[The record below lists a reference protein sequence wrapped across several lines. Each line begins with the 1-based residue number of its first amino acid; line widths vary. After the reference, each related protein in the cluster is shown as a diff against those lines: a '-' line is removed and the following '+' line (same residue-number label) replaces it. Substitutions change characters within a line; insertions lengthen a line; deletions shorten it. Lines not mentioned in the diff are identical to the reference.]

1 MLVSSKGPVYNEKQK
16 TIGSLKEVIME
27 TKARRIVVADTDS
40 IGNDIDYSI
49 FDELGDVVYY
59 KDKVTEENARERLK
73 GANVLMINKSKIT
86 DKLLDDAPDLELIC
100 EFATGYDN
108 ANIPACNRH
117 NVKVANVVNYSTASV
132 AQHTFAMLF
141 YLIENLRHY
150 DEFVKSGAYANQ
162 EHFCCLDIPF
172 EELDG
177 KTYGIVGMGN
187 IGRKVAQIATAY
199 GAKVIFYA
207 SSGHSDCTDYEQ
219 VSFDELLERSDVIS
233 LHCPLSDRTRDLFNK
248 DAFDKMKKTAIL
260 INVARGAVVSEQDLF
275 DALDQGKIR
284 AAGLD
289 VLNPEP
295 MAKDSPLLKIQDSGK
310 LIVTPHLAWA
320 STEARTRCVEEVK
333 KNVQAF
339 YSGKPRNIVS
349 E

>member
-1 MLVSSKGPVYNEKQK
+1 M
-16 TIGSLKEVIME
+16 
-27 TKARRIVVADTDS
+27 RIVVADTDS
-40 IGNDIDYSI
+40 IGSDMDYSI
-49 FDELGDVVYY
+49 YDELGEVVYY
-59 KDKVTEENARERLK
+59 EDKVTEENAKERLK
-73 GANVLMINKSKIT
+73 GAQILMINKSQIT

-100 EFATGYDN
+100 EFATGFDN
-108 ANIPACNRH
+108 ANIPACDRH
-117 NVKVANVVNYSTASV
+117 GVKVANVVNYSTASV

-141 YLIENLRHY
+141 YLMENLRHY
-150 DEFVKSGAYANQ
+150 DEFVKRGDYAAQ
-162 EHFCCLDIPF
+162 SHFCCLDIPF

-207 SSGHSDCTDYEQ
+207 SSGSSDCTDYEQ
-219 VSFDELLERSDVIS
+219 VSFDELLRRSDVIS
-233 LHCPLSDRTRDLFNK
+233 LHCPLSDRTRNLFNK
-248 DAFDKMKKTAIL
+248 DAFDKMKKNAIL

-275 DALDQGKIR
+275 DALDQGKIK

-295 MAKDSPLLKIQDSGK
+295 MAKDSPLLKIQDSGR

-320 STEARTRCVEEVK
+320 STEARTRCLMEVK
-333 KNVQAF
+333 KNAQAWMN
-339 YSGKPRNIVS
+339 GTPRNLVN
-349 E
+349 

>member
-1 MLVSSKGPVYNEKQK
+1 M
-16 TIGSLKEVIME
+16 
-27 TKARRIVVADTDS
+27 RIVVADTDS
-40 IGNDIDYSI
+40 IGSDMDYSI
-49 FDELGDVVYY
+49 YDELGEVVYY
-59 KDKVTEENARERLK
+59 EDKVTEENAKERLK
-73 GANVLMINKSKIT
+73 GAQILMINKSQIT

-100 EFATGYDN
+100 EFATGFDN
-108 ANIPACNRH
+108 ANIPACDRH
-117 NVKVANVVNYSTASV
+117 GVKVANVVNYSSASV

-141 YLIENLRHY
+141 YLMENLRHY
-150 DEFVKSGAYANQ
+150 DEFVKRGDYAAQ
-162 EHFCCLDIPF
+162 SHFCCLDIPY

-207 SSGHSDCTDYEQ
+207 SSGSSDCTDYEQ
-219 VSFDELLERSDVIS
+219 VSFDELLRRSDVIS
-233 LHCPLSDRTRDLFNK
+233 LHCPLSDRTRNLFNK
-248 DAFDKMKKTAIL
+248 DAFDKMKKNAIL

-275 DALDQGKIR
+275 DALDQGKIK

-289 VLNPEP
+289 VLSPEP

-320 STEARTRCVEEVK
+320 STEARTRCLMEVK
-333 KNVQAF
+333 KNAQAWMN
-339 YSGKPRNIVS
+339 GTPRNLVN
-349 E
+349 